1 MFSLIQVWPIN
12 EKKYENMSFLPPL
25 SNQEIAKQVQYLVN
39 NGWVPCVEF
48 ANQEDGFAI
57 GGNSANVMSPG
68 YYDNRY
74 WTMYKL
80 PMYGCTD
87 PGQVLEEIYNCKMEN
102 PGCFVR
108 LLGFDNVRQ
117 VQCAGLI
124 IVRPDQGAA
133 PMGGGYSAPPQQM
146 APPPPP
152 PPAAPT
158 YNYSW

>member
-1 MFSLIQVWPIN
+1 MMALRAPSRSVAVRSTPRAVRANAMQVWPT
-12 EKKYENMSFLPPL
+12 
-25 SNQEIAKQVQYLVN
+25 NQEIAKQVQYLVN

-68 YYDNRY
+68 YYDNRH

-124 IVRPDQGAA
+124 IVRP
-133 PMGGGYSAPPQQM
+133 
-146 APPPPP
+146 
-152 PPAAPT
+152 
-158 YNYSW
+158 